1 MSGTSAQ
8 RGRAGGSDGGTQRDQ
23 ARARKRAQF
32 EAPRS
37 HTRLYLILAVVA
49 VVVAAAVV
57 AFIVVGR
64 GGSSG
69 DAIAAQGGKIT
80 LPAAQFQNG
89 KALFY
94 AYDADGT
101 QVKYF
106 VVADST
112 GKVHVALDACEV
124 CYPKKLG
131 YKQIGDFMQCNNCG
145 KKFRTDKLDLETGGC
160 NPVPVKSTV
169 EGANLVIAASSLD
182 AGVKYFQ

>member
-1 MSGTSAQ
+1 MSGKSSKRNTTGN
-8 RGRAGGSDGGTQRDQ
+8 GRPAPQDQ
-23 ARARKRAQF
+23 AVREQKRAQF
-32 EAPRS
+32 EEPRRKTTLHIVLAS
-37 HTRLYLILAVVA
+37 VALLIVI
-49 VVVAAAVV
+49 AAVV
-57 AFIVVGR
+57 AFVTTR

-69 DAIAAQGGKIT
+69 EAIAAQDGKIT

-94 AYDADGT
+94 AYDAGGT

-106 VVADST
+106 VVADSK
-112 GKVHVALDACEV
+112 GIVHVALDACEV

-131 YKQIGDFMQCNNCG
+131 YKQVGDFMQCNNCG
-145 KKFRTDKLDLETGGC
+145 KKFRTNQLDIETGGC

-169 EGANLVIAASSLD
+169 SGANVVIAASSLD